1 MACCF
6 CGWKN
11 IYLQLTTINL
21 KPMASYW
28 IIINGEKAGP
38 YEQERLGA
46 MGINPD
52 TKVWNPTLSG
62 WTPASEVAELA
73 GIFPP
78 PVPFEERMQ
87 CPPPIPQA
95 FEQEEP
101 EREPEEELPNSRLGL
116 SIALSV
122 AAFVLIA
129 SSVGCDIRE
138 AVNLVL
144 VGSPFFASMVLA
156 PVFSIL
162 CRAAVARGNLRKARV
177 MSRLALAFNIVMLSV
192 FGLVATIFLLL
203 SH

>member
-1 MACCF
+1 M
-6 CGWKN
+6 
-11 IYLQLTTINL
+11 
-21 KPMASYW
+21 
-28 IIINGEKAGP
+28 
-38 YEQERLGA
+38 
-46 MGINPD
+46 
-52 TKVWNPTLSG
+52 
-62 WTPASEVAELA
+62 
-73 GIFPP
+73 
-78 PVPFEERMQ
+78 
-87 CPPPIPQA
+87 
-95 FEQEEP
+95 
-101 EREPEEELPNSRLGL
+101 
-116 SIALSV
+116 